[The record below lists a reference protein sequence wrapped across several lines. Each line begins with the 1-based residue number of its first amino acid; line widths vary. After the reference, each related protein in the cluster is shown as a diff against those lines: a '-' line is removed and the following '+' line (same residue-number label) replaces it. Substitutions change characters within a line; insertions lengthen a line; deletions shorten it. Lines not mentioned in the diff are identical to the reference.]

1 VPTEGV
7 IGTFSANLC
16 VLCASVVKETGKHV
30 NRRGAENAENR
41 RVEVR
46 TAFLIA
52 AFFIAAIVTHVYLA
66 AAAEYATGALAIL
79 DHLFDF
85 VAAVTVSLV
94 ILSVGHSLTKKISL
108 QFVNSA
114 ECLVISFFLGM
125 GVVGLLVLFMGLL
138 GLLRG
143 WSILALLLVA
153 LALTARDLPRLLQSL
168 MRAIQTAYK
177 AKVVTGVFI
186 AFLTFL
192 VLRTLTPPHVAD
204 ELIYHLPVPLQF
216 VQAGRVFPSYDN
228 SLGNMPFLVH
238 MIYAV
243 FLLAGADVAAKLF
256 SLFLAVATAF
266 LLYSFCCRLITR
278 RVGVVAMFAFFASGM
293 IVELAVTT
301 RIDVSLAGMLF
312 ACTYAMINYLST
324 RSRAWLW
331 LSAVFAGFSL
341 GIKHTAALWIFLVGI
356 LYLVETI
363 RSRNSIR
370 RVLQHGVIYT
380 FLALAVAS
388 PWYIK
393 NAIWFHNPI
402 YPFVT
407 GEVAEFG
414 PNGIRYFNAEDERK
428 LDAHFE
434 GAQEAIPE
442 VVAAQQQELASAA
455 NTRVERHPMRL
466 WEFFFRP
473 QAYLM
478 AEHYQFPNYL
488 FLIIPIFV
496 FLKPG
501 KWIWWL
507 LILALGFVFSVT
519 ATTWISRYLV
529 PAYPALTIVAADTL
543 DKLSTRFRLR
553 IAKNIPVYLLVLAFV
568 PVITDCVR
576 LFRYFHSFDY
586 VTGTVSRHEFLNRL
600 TFYQPLEFVNRELPS
615 TARVLMI
622 GAQMNY
628 GLNRPYYADE
638 SWFVTKWRRLLVEND
653 SLDAVNQRLKQ
664 QGFTH
669 IIYGRGL
676 FTFAAQMGLE
686 GTGGMSLLAKP
697 EAGVGPRT
705 PEYSLLRNWS
715 TFTLYKERYLERV
728 YSDDDFEVLRIK

>member
-1 VPTEGV
+1 
-7 IGTFSANLC
+7 
-16 VLCASVVKETGKHV
+16 VVKENEKYV
-30 NRRGAENAENR
+30 NRRGAEDAKIR
-41 RVEVR
+41 RVEIR
-46 TAFLIA
+46 AAFLIA
-52 AFFIAAIVTHVYLA
+52 AFFIAATVTHVYLGA
-66 AAAEYATGALAIL
+66 AREYATGALAVL
-79 DHLFDF
+79 DHAFDL
-85 VAAVTVSLV
+85 VAAVTLSFVL
-94 ILSVGHSLTKKISL
+94 LSVGHSLTKRFSL

-114 ECLVISFFLGM
+114 EHLAFSFFLGT
-125 GVVGLLVLFMGLL
+125 GVVGLLVLLMGLL

-143 WSILALLLVA
+143 WAILALLLLA
-153 LALTARDLPRLLQSL
+153 LALTARDLPQLWQSL
-168 MRAIQTAYK
+168 VRATQTAFQ
-177 AKVVTGVFI
+177 AKLVTGVFI
-186 AFLTFL
+186 GLFVLL

-238 MIYAV
+238 MIYAL
-243 FLLAGADVAAKLF
+243 FMWAGSDAGAKLF
-256 SLFLAVATAF
+256 SLFLAVATAV
-266 LLYSFCCRLITR
+266 LLYAFCCRFITR
-278 RVGVVAMFAFFASGM
+278 RVGVIALFAFLASGM

-312 ACTYAMINYLST
+312 ACTYAMIKYLSA

-341 GIKHTAALWIFLVGI
+341 GIKHTAALWILLVGI
-356 LYLVETI
+356 MYLVETI
-363 RSRNSIR
+363 RSRESIR
-370 RVLQHGVIYT
+370 KVFQYGVIYT

-414 PNGIRYFNAEDERK
+414 PNGVRYFNADDERK

-434 GAQEAIPE
+434 AARKAIPD
-442 VVAAQQQELASAA
+442 VVASQQQELASAA

-478 AEHYQFPNYL
+478 SEPFQFPNYL
-488 FLIIPIFV
+488 FLIIPVIV
-496 FLKPG
+496 FLKPD

-519 ATTWISRYLV
+519 ATAWISRYLV
-529 PAYPALTIVAADTL
+529 PAYPALTIVAAYTL
-543 DKLSTRFRLR
+543 YALSMRLSPR
-553 IAKNIPVYLLVLAFV
+553 LAIAKRIPVYALALAFI
-568 PVITDCVR
+568 PVITACVAS
-576 LFRYFHSFDY
+576 LRYFHSVQY
-586 VTGTVSRHEFLNRL
+586 VTGTATRNEFLTRL

-615 TARVLMI
+615 TARVMMI

-628 GLNRPYYADE
+628 GLNRSYYADE
-638 SWFVTKWRRLLVEND
+638 SWFVTKWRRLLIQND
-653 SLDAVNQRLKQ
+653 SLEAVNEKLKQ

-669 IIYGRGL
+669 IIYGPGL
-676 FTFAAQMGLE
+676 FPFAAQMGLE

-697 EAGVGPRT
+697 GDGSPLRT
-705 PEYSLLRNWS
+705 AEYPLLRNWS
-715 TFTLYKERYLERV
+715 TFELYKERYLEQV
-728 YSDDDFEVLRIK
+728 YSNDNFEVLRIK

>member
-1 VPTEGV
+1 MPTKSV
-7 IGTFSANLC
+7 IL
-16 VLCASVVKETGKHV
+16 
-30 NRRGAENAENR
+30 
-41 RVEVR
+41 
-46 TAFLIA
+46 
-52 AFFIAAIVTHVYLA
+52 THIYLA
-66 AAAEYATGALAIL
+66 AAADATGALAIL
-79 DHLFDF
+79 DHLFDL
-85 VAAVTVSLV
+85 VAALT
-94 ILSVGHSLTKKISL
+94 LSFVLLSAGHSLTRRISL

-114 ECLVISFFLGM
+114 EHLAFSFFLGT
-125 GVVGLLVLFMGLL
+125 GVVGLLVLLMGLL

-143 WSILALLLVA
+143 WAMLALLFVT
-153 LALTARDLPRLLQSL
+153 LALTARDLPQLWQSL
-168 MRAIQTAYK
+168 VRATQTALE
-177 AKVVTGVFI
+177 AKLVTGIFTGLFV
-186 AFLTFL
+186 LL

-238 MIYAV
+238 MIYAL
-243 FLLAGADVAAKLF
+243 FLLAGSDVAAKLF
-256 SLFLAVATAF
+256 SLFLAVATAV
-266 LLYSFCCRLITR
+266 LLYAFCCRYITR
-278 RVGVVAMFAFFASGM
+278 RAGVIALFAFFASGM
-293 IVELAVTT
+293 IVELAITT

-324 RSRAWLW
+324 GSRAWLW

-341 GIKHTAALWIFLVGI
+341 GIKHTAAVWIFLVGI

-363 RSRNSIR
+363 RSRESIR
-370 RVLQHGVIYT
+370 TVLQYGVIYT

-414 PNGIRYFNAEDERK
+414 PNGIRYFNADDERK

-434 GAQEAIPE
+434 VARQAIPD
-442 VVAAQQQELASAA
+442 VVAAQGQELASAA

-488 FLIIPIFV
+488 FLIIPLIV

-501 KWIWWL
+501 KWSWWL

-543 DKLSTRFRLR
+543 YKLSTRFRLR
-553 IAKNIPVYLLVLAFV
+553 IAKNIPVYVLVLAFV
-568 PVITDCVR
+568 PVITDGVR
-576 LFRYFHSFDY
+576 LFRYFHSSDY
-586 VTGTVSRHEFLNRL
+586 LTGTVSRHEFLKRL
-600 TFYQPLEFVNRELPS
+600 TFYQPLEFVNRELPA

-653 SLDAVNQRLKQ
+653 SLEAVNERLKQ

-669 IIYGRGL
+669 IIYGHGL

-686 GTGGMSLLAKP
+686 GTGGMSLLVKP
-697 EAGVGPRT
+697 ADGVNPRN
-705 PEYSLLRNWS
+705 PEYPLLRNWS
-715 TFTLYKERYLERV
+715 TFTLYKERYLEPV
-728 YSDDDFEVLRIK
+728 YTDDDFEVLRIK

>member
-1 VPTEGV
+1 MPTE
-7 IGTFSANLC
+7 
-16 VLCASVVKETGKHV
+16 SVT
-30 NRRGAENAENR
+30 
-41 RVEVR
+41 
-46 TAFLIA
+46 
-52 AFFIAAIVTHVYLA
+52 
-66 AAAEYATGALAIL
+66 EYATGALAVL
-79 DHLFDF
+79 DHLFDL
-85 VAAVTVSLV
+85 VVAVTISFV
-94 ILSVGHSLTKKISL
+94 ILTIGYSLTKKLSL

-114 ECLVISFFLGM
+114 EQLAFSFFLGT
-125 GVVGLLVLFMGLL
+125 GVVGLLVLFVGLI

-143 WSILALLLVA
+143 WVMLALLVLA
-153 LALTARDLPRLLQSL
+153 LALTTRDLPRLWQSL
-168 MRAIQTAYK
+168 IRALRTAVE
-177 AKVVTGVFI
+177 AKLVTGVFI
-186 AFLTFL
+186 AFVAF
-192 VLRTLTPPHVAD
+192 VMLRALTPPHVAD
-204 ELIYHLPVPLQF
+204 ELIYHLPVPQQF

-238 MIYAV
+238 MIYALC
-243 FLLAGADVAAKLF
+243 LLAGSDVAAKLF
-256 SLFLAVATAF
+256 SLFLAVATGV
-266 LLYSFCCRLITR
+266 LLYAFCSRFITR
-278 RVGVVAMFAFFASGM
+278 RVGVIALFAFFASGM
-293 IVELAVTT
+293 IVELGTTT

-341 GIKHTAALWIFLVGI
+341 GIKHTAALWIFFVGI

-363 RSRNSIR
+363 RSRE
-370 RVLQHGVIYT
+370 RVSNVLKHGVMYT

-393 NAIWFHNPI
+393 NAVWFHNPI

-434 GAQEAIPE
+434 AARKAIPN
-442 VVAAQQQELASAA
+442 VVAAQQQELTEAA

-473 QAYLM
+473 KAYLM
-478 AEHYQFPNYL
+478 AEPYQFPNYL
-488 FLIIPIFV
+488 FLIIPFV
-496 FLKPG
+496 IFLKPG

-519 ATTWISRYLV
+519 ATAWISRYLV
-529 PAYPALTIVAADTL
+529 PAYPALTIVAAYTL
-543 DKLSTRFRLR
+543 AELSTRFRPGLE
-553 IAKNIPVYLLVLAFV
+553 IAKRIPVYALALAFI
-568 PVITDCVR
+568 PVIAAGAAS
-576 LFRYFHSFDY
+576 LRYFQSAQY
-586 VTGTVSRHEFLNRL
+586 LTGTISRNQFLTRL
-600 TFYQPLEFVNRELPS
+600 TFYQPIEFVNRELPA
-615 TARVLMI
+615 TARVMMI

-638 SWFVTKWRRLLVEND
+638 SWFVTKWRRLLVKND
-653 SLDAVNQRLKQ
+653 SLDAVNESLKQ

-669 IIYGRGL
+669 IIYGHGL

-697 EAGVGPRT
+697 EDGAAART
-705 PEYSLLRNWS
+705 PEYPLLRNWS
-715 TFTLYKERYLERV
+715 TFTLYKERYLEPV
-728 YSDDDFEVLRIK
+728 YTDDDFEVLRIK

>member
-1 VPTEGV
+1 MAQSPAV
-7 IGTFSANLC
+7 IKTARVAAVVGAALC
-16 VLCASVVKETGKHV
+16 
-30 NRRGAENAENR
+30 
-41 RVEVR
+41 
-46 TAFLIA
+46 IA
-52 AFFIAAIVTHVYLA
+52 ATLAHVYLG

-79 DHLFDF
+79 DHVFDL
-85 VAAVTVSLV
+85 VAAVAVSFVL
-94 ILSVGHSLTKKISL
+94 LSVGHSLTKRFSL

-114 ECLVISFFLGM
+114 EHLAFSFFLGT
-125 GVVGLLVLFMGLL
+125 GVVGLLVLFLGLL

-143 WSILALLLVA
+143 WAILALLLLA
-153 LALTARDLPRLLQSL
+153 LALTARDLSQLSQNLL
-168 MRAIQTAYK
+168 RAAQTAFE
-177 AKVVTGVFI
+177 AKLVAGVFI
-186 AFLTFL
+186 VFVALL
-192 VLRTLTPPHVAD
+192 VLRTLAPPHVAD

-243 FLLAGADVAAKLF
+243 FLLAGSDVAAKLF
-256 SLFLAVATAF
+256 SLILAIATAV
-266 LLYSFCCRLITR
+266 LLYAFCSRFITR
-278 RVGVVAMFAFFASGM
+278 GVGVIALFAFFASGM
-293 IVELAVTT
+293 IVELAITT

-356 LYLVETI
+356 LYLVEMI
-363 RSRNSIR
+363 RSREG
-370 RVLQHGVIYT
+370 VLQVLKYGVMYT
-380 FLALAVAS
+380 LLALAVAS

-393 NAIWFHNPI
+393 NAVWFHNPI

-434 GAQEAIPE
+434 AARTAIPD
-442 VVAAQQQELASAA
+442 VVAAQQEELASAA

-473 QAYLM
+473 DAYLM
-478 AEHYQFPNYL
+478 AEPYQFPNYL
-488 FLIIPIFV
+488 FLVIPLIV

-501 KWIWWL
+501 KWNWWL

-519 ATTWISRYLV
+519 ATAWISRYLV
-529 PAYPALTIVAADTL
+529 PAYPALTIVAAYTL
-543 DKLSTRFRLR
+543 DALSMRLSPR
-553 IAKNIPVYLLVLAFV
+553 LAIAKRISVYALALAFIPVIAA
-568 PVITDCVR
+568 CVAS
-576 LFRYFHSFDY
+576 LRYFHSVQY
-586 VTGTVSRHEFLNRL
+586 MTGTVSRHEFLTRL
-600 TFYQPLEFVNRELPS
+600 TFYQPLEFVNHELPA
-615 TARVLMI
+615 TARVMMI

-628 GLNRPYYADE
+628 GLNRSYYADE
-638 SWFVTKWRRLLVEND
+638 SWFVTKWRRLLVQND
-653 SLDAVNQRLKQ
+653 SLDAVNEQLKQ

-669 IIYGRGL
+669 IIYGPGL
-676 FTFAAQMGLE
+676 FPFAARMGLE
-686 GTGGMSLLAKP
+686 GTGGMSLLAKQKD
-697 EAGVGPRT
+697 ARA
-705 PEYSLLRNWS
+705 PEYPLLRNWS
-715 TFTLYKERYLERV
+715 TFTLYKERYLEPV
-728 YSDDDFEVLRIK
+728 YSNDNFEVLRIK

>member
-1 VPTEGV
+1 MSQSPAVTKTAIVAAFVG
-7 IGTFSANLC
+7 AALC
-16 VLCASVVKETGKHV
+16 
-30 NRRGAENAENR
+30 
-41 RVEVR
+41 
-46 TAFLIA
+46 IA
-52 AFFIAAIVTHVYLA
+52 ATLTHISLG
-66 AAAEYATGALAIL
+66 AAAEDATGALAIL
-79 DHLFDF
+79 DHLFDL
-85 VAAVTVSLV
+85 VAAVALSFVL
-94 ILSVGHSLTKKISL
+94 LSVGHGLTKRFSL

-114 ECLVISFFLGM
+114 EQLAFSFFLGT
-125 GVVGLLVLFMGLL
+125 GVIGLLVLLMGLL

-143 WSILALLLVA
+143 WAILALLLVA
-153 LALTARDLPRLLQSL
+153 LLLTARDLPQLWQSL
-168 MRAIQTAYK
+168 TRATQTAFA
-177 AKVVTGVFI
+177 AKLVTCVFTGLF
-186 AFLTFL
+186 AFL
-192 VLRTLTPPHVAD
+192 VLRTLAPPMVAD

-238 MIYAV
+238 MIYAL
-243 FLLAGADVAAKLF
+243 FLLAGSDVAAKLF
-256 SLFLAVATAF
+256 SLFLAIATAV
-266 LLYSFCCRLITR
+266 LLYSFCSRFITR
-278 RVGVVAMFAFFASGM
+278 RVGVIALFAFFASGM

-312 ACTYAMINYLST
+312 ACTYAMMNYVST

-363 RSRNSIR
+363 RSRESIPK
-370 RVLQHGVIYT
+370 VLKYGVIYT

-414 PNGIRYFNAEDERK
+414 PNGIRYFNTEDERK

-434 GAQEAIPE
+434 AALNNIPD
-442 VVAAQQQELASAA
+442 VVAAQQQELTQAA

-478 AEHYQFPNYL
+478 AEPYQFPNYL
-488 FLIIPIFV
+488 FLVIPFVV
-496 FLKPG
+496 FLKPS

-519 ATTWISRYLV
+519 ATAWISRYLV
-529 PAYPALTIVAADTL
+529 PAYPALTIVAAYTL
-543 DKLSTRFRLR
+543 YGLSMRLTPR
-553 IAKNIPVYLLVLAFV
+553 LAVAKRLPVCALILALV
-568 PVITDCVR
+568 PVIIDSFR
-576 LFRYFHSFDY
+576 LFGHFNSVHY
-586 VTGTVSRHEFLNRL
+586 VTGTVSRHEFLTRL
-600 TFYQPLEFVNRELPS
+600 SFYQPIEFVNRELPS
-615 TARVLMI
+615 TARVMMI

-628 GLNRPYYADE
+628 GLKRPYYADE

-653 SLDAVNQRLKQ
+653 SLESVNERLKQ

-669 IIYGRGL
+669 VIYGHGL

-686 GTGGMSLLAKP
+686 GTGGMSLLAKR
-697 EAGVGPRT
+697 EDGASRA
-705 PEYSLLRNWS
+705 PEYPLLRNWS
-715 TFTLYKERYLERV
+715 TFELYKERYLEPV
-728 YSDDDFEVLRIK
+728 YGDDDFEVLRIK

>member
-1 VPTEGV
+1 MPTESV
-7 IGTFSANLC
+7 IELL
-16 VLCASVVKETGKHV
+16 LCATLMSQSPAVTKTAIVAAV
-30 NRRGAENAENR
+30 AGAA
-41 RVEVR
+41 
-46 TAFLIA
+46 LCIA
-52 AFFIAAIVTHVYLA
+52 ATLTHIYLG
-66 AAAEYATGALAIL
+66 AAAEYATGTLAVL
-79 DHLFDF
+79 DHVFDL
-85 VAAVTVSLV
+85 VAAVA
-94 ILSVGHSLTKKISL
+94 LSFVLLSAGHSLTKRFSL

-114 ECLVISFFLGM
+114 EQLAFSFFLGT

-138 GLLRG
+138 GLLRS
-143 WSILALLLVA
+143 WPILVLLLLA
-153 LALTARDLPRLLQSL
+153 LALTARDLPQLWKSIV
-168 MRAIQTAYK
+168 RATQTAFQ
-177 AKVVTGVFI
+177 AKLVTGVFTGL
-186 AFLTFL
+186 FVLL

-204 ELIYHLPVPLQF
+204 ELIYHLPAPQQF

-238 MIYAV
+238 MIYAL
-243 FLLAGADVAAKLF
+243 FMLAGSDVGAKLF
-256 SLFLAVATAF
+256 SLFLAVGTAV
-266 LLYSFCCRLITR
+266 LLYAFCCRFITR
-278 RVGVVAMFAFFASGM
+278 RVGVIALFAFFVAGM
-293 IVELAVTT
+293 IAELAVTT

-324 RSRAWLW
+324 SSRAWLW

-341 GIKHTAALWIFLVGI
+341 GIKHTAALWIFLIGI

-363 RSRNSIR
+363 RSRESIFK
-370 RVLQHGVIYT
+370 VLQHGVIYT

-414 PNGIRYFNAEDERK
+414 PNGVRYFNAEDERK

-434 GAQEAIPE
+434 AARKAIPD
-442 VVAAQQQELASAA
+442 VVAAQQQELANAA

-466 WEFFFRP
+466 WEFFSRP

-488 FLIIPIFV
+488 FLIIPIIV

-501 KWIWWL
+501 KWTWWL

-529 PAYPALTIVAADTL
+529 PAYPALTIVAADTFY
-543 DKLSTRFRLR
+543 KLSTQLRLT
-553 IAKNIPVYLLVLAFV
+553 IAKNIPVYVLVLAFV
-568 PVITDCVR
+568 PVITDCVL
-576 LFRYFHSFDY
+576 LFRHFHSFDY
-586 VTGTVSRHEFLNRL
+586 VTGTVSHHEFLTRL
-600 TFYQPLEFVNRELPS
+600 TFYQPLEFVNRKLPS
-615 TARVLMI
+615 TDRVMMI

-638 SWFVTKWRRLLVEND
+638 SWFMTKWQRLLIQND
-653 SLDAVNQRLKQ
+653 SLDAVNESLKQ

-669 IIYGRGL
+669 IIYGHGL

-686 GTGGMSLLAKP
+686 GTGGMSFLAKR
-697 EAGVGPRT
+697 EDGASRT
-705 PEYSLLRNWS
+705 PEYPLLRNWA
-715 TFTLYKERYLERV
+715 TFELYKERYLEPV
-728 YSDDDFEVLRIK
+728 YGDDDFEVLRIK

>member
-1 VPTEGV
+1 MSQFQAVTKTARV
-7 IGTFSANLC
+7 AAVLLAALC
-16 VLCASVVKETGKHV
+16 
-30 NRRGAENAENR
+30 
-41 RVEVR
+41 
-46 TAFLIA
+46 IA
-52 AFFIAAIVTHVYLA
+52 ATLTHIYLG
-66 AAAEYATGALAIL
+66 AAAENTTGALAVL
-79 DHLFDF
+79 DHVFDL
-85 VAAVTVSLV
+85 VAAVTLSFVL
-94 ILSVGHSLTKKISL
+94 LSVGHSVTKRFSL

-114 ECLVISFFLGM
+114 EHLAFSFFLGT
-125 GVVGLLVLFMGLL
+125 GVIGLLVLLLGLL

-143 WSILALLLVA
+143 WAILALLLLA
-153 LALTARDLPRLLQSL
+153 LILTARDLPLRERLV
-168 MRAIQTAYK
+168 RAGKTAFE
-177 AKVVTGVFI
+177 AKLVTGVFTG
-186 AFLTFL
+186 LVVLL
-192 VLRTLTPPHVAD
+192 VLRALTPPYVAD

-243 FLLAGADVAAKLF
+243 FLLAGSDVAAKLF
-256 SLFLAVATAF
+256 SLFVAIATAV
-266 LLYSFCCRLITR
+266 LLYSFCCRFITR
-278 RVGVVAMFAFFASGM
+278 HVGVIALFAFFASGM

-356 LYLVETI
+356 LYLVETL
-363 RSRNSIR
+363 RSRDSISK
-370 RVLQHGVIYT
+370 VLQYGVIYT

-407 GEVAEFG
+407 GEVAAFG

-434 GAQEAIPE
+434 AARTAIPD
-442 VVAAQQQELASAA
+442 VVAAQQQELTQATS
-455 NTRVERHPMRL
+455 TRVERHPMRL

-478 AEHYQFPNYL
+478 AEPYQFPNYL
-488 FLIIPIFV
+488 FLVIPLIV

-501 KWIWWL
+501 KWNWWL

-519 ATTWISRYLV
+519 ATAWISRYLV

-543 DKLSTRFRLR
+543 DKLSTRLTPNLVVAKKLPAYVLILAL
-553 IAKNIPVYLLVLAFV
+553 IA
-568 PVITDCVR
+568 VITNSLR
-576 LFRYFHSFDY
+576 LFGHFNSVPY
-586 VTGTVSRHEFLNRL
+586 VTGAISRHEFLTRL
-600 TFYQPLEFVNRELPS
+600 TFYQPIEFVNRELPS
-615 TARVLMI
+615 TARVMMI
-622 GAQMNY
+622 GDQMNY
-628 GLNRPYYADE
+628 GLKRPYYADE

-653 SLDAVNQRLKQ
+653 SLDAVNEKLKQ

-669 IIYGRGL
+669 IIYSPGL
-676 FTFAAQMGLE
+676 FPFAAQMGLE
-686 GTGGMSLLAKP
+686 GTGGMSLLAKT
-697 EAGVGPRT
+697 EDGTAPRT
-705 PEYSLLRNWS
+705 PEYPLLRNWS
-715 TFTLYKERYLERV
+715 TFELYKERYLESV

>member
-1 VPTEGV
+1 M
-7 IGTFSANLC
+7 IL
-16 VLCASVVKETGKHV
+16 
-30 NRRGAENAENR
+30 
-41 RVEVR
+41 
-46 TAFLIA
+46 
-52 AFFIAAIVTHVYLA
+52 THIYLA
-66 AAAEYATGALAIL
+66 AAADATGALAIL
-79 DHLFDF
+79 DHLFDL
-85 VAAVTVSLV
+85 VAALT
-94 ILSVGHSLTKKISL
+94 LSFVLLSAGHSLTRRISL

-114 ECLVISFFLGM
+114 EHLAFSFFLGT
-125 GVVGLLVLFMGLL
+125 GVVGLLVLLMGLL

-143 WSILALLLVA
+143 WAMLALLFVT
-153 LALTARDLPRLLQSL
+153 LALTARDLPQLWQSL
-168 MRAIQTAYK
+168 VRATQTALE
-177 AKVVTGVFI
+177 AKLVTGIFTGLFV
-186 AFLTFL
+186 LL

-238 MIYAV
+238 MIYAL
-243 FLLAGADVAAKLF
+243 FLLAGSDVAAKLF
-256 SLFLAVATAF
+256 SLFLAVATAV
-266 LLYSFCCRLITR
+266 LLYAFCCRYITR
-278 RVGVVAMFAFFASGM
+278 RAGVIALFAFFASGM
-293 IVELAVTT
+293 IVELAITT

-324 RSRAWLW
+324 GSRAWLW

-341 GIKHTAALWIFLVGI
+341 GIKHTAAVWIFLVGI

-363 RSRNSIR
+363 RSRESIR
-370 RVLQHGVIYT
+370 TVLQYGVIYT

-414 PNGIRYFNAEDERK
+414 PNGIRYFNADDERK

-434 GAQEAIPE
+434 VARQAIPD
-442 VVAAQQQELASAA
+442 VVAAQGQELASAA

-488 FLIIPIFV
+488 FLIIPLIV

-501 KWIWWL
+501 KWSWWL

-543 DKLSTRFRLR
+543 YKLSTRFRLR
-553 IAKNIPVYLLVLAFV
+553 IAKNIPVYVLVLAFV
-568 PVITDCVR
+568 PVITDGVR
-576 LFRYFHSFDY
+576 LFRYFHSSDY
-586 VTGTVSRHEFLNRL
+586 LTGTVSRHEFLKRL
-600 TFYQPLEFVNRELPS
+600 TFYQPLEFVNRELPA

-653 SLDAVNQRLKQ
+653 SLEAVNERLKQ

-669 IIYGRGL
+669 IIYGHGL

-686 GTGGMSLLAKP
+686 GTGGMSLLVKP
-697 EAGVGPRT
+697 ADGVNPRN
-705 PEYSLLRNWS
+705 PEYPLLRNWS
-715 TFTLYKERYLERV
+715 TFTLYKERYLEPV
-728 YSDDDFEVLRIK
+728 YTDDDFEVLRIK

>member
-1 VPTEGV
+1 
-7 IGTFSANLC
+7 
-16 VLCASVVKETGKHV
+16 
-30 NRRGAENAENR
+30 
-41 RVEVR
+41 
-46 TAFLIA
+46 
-52 AFFIAAIVTHVYLA
+52 
-66 AAAEYATGALAIL
+66 
-79 DHLFDF
+79 
-85 VAAVTVSLV
+85 
-94 ILSVGHSLTKKISL
+94 
-108 QFVNSA
+108 
-114 ECLVISFFLGM
+114 
-125 GVVGLLVLFMGLL
+125 MGLL

-143 WSILALLLVA
+143 WAILALLLLA
-153 LALTARDLPRLLQSL
+153 LALTARDLPQLWQSL
-168 MRAIQTAYK
+168 VRATQTAFQ
-177 AKVVTGVFI
+177 AKLVTGVFI
-186 AFLTFL
+186 GLFVLL

-238 MIYAV
+238 MIYAL
-243 FLLAGADVAAKLF
+243 FMWAGSDAGAKLF
-256 SLFLAVATAF
+256 SLFLAVATAV
-266 LLYSFCCRLITR
+266 LLYAFCCRFITR
-278 RVGVVAMFAFFASGM
+278 RVGVIALFAFLASGM

-312 ACTYAMINYLST
+312 ACTYAMIKYLSA

-341 GIKHTAALWIFLVGI
+341 GIKHTAALWILLVGI
-356 LYLVETI
+356 MYLVETI
-363 RSRNSIR
+363 RSRESIR
-370 RVLQHGVIYT
+370 KVFQYGVIYT

-414 PNGIRYFNAEDERK
+414 PNGVRYFNADDERK

-434 GAQEAIPE
+434 AARKAIPD
-442 VVAAQQQELASAA
+442 VVASQQQELASAA

-478 AEHYQFPNYL
+478 SEPFQFPNYL
-488 FLIIPIFV
+488 FLIIPVIV
-496 FLKPG
+496 FLKPD

-519 ATTWISRYLV
+519 ATAWISRYLV
-529 PAYPALTIVAADTL
+529 PAYPALTIVAAYTL
-543 DKLSTRFRLR
+543 YALSMRLSPR
-553 IAKNIPVYLLVLAFV
+553 LAIAKRIPVYALALAFI
-568 PVITDCVR
+568 PVITACVAS
-576 LFRYFHSFDY
+576 LRYFHSVQY
-586 VTGTVSRHEFLNRL
+586 VTGTATRNEFLTRL

-615 TARVLMI
+615 TARVMMI

-628 GLNRPYYADE
+628 GLNRSYYADE
-638 SWFVTKWRRLLVEND
+638 SWFVTKWRRLLIQND
-653 SLDAVNQRLKQ
+653 SLEAVNEKLKQ

-669 IIYGRGL
+669 IIYGPGL
-676 FTFAAQMGLE
+676 FPFAAQMGLE

-697 EAGVGPRT
+697 GDGSPLRT
-705 PEYSLLRNWS
+705 AEYPLLRNWS
-715 TFTLYKERYLERV
+715 TFELYKERYLEQV
-728 YSDDDFEVLRIK
+728 YSNDNFEVLRIK

>member
-1 VPTEGV
+1 MSQSPAVTK
-7 IGTFSANLC
+7 TAL
-16 VLCASVVKETGKHV
+16 VVG
-30 NRRGAENAENR
+30 GA
-41 RVEVR
+41 
-46 TAFLIA
+46 L
-52 AFFIAAIVTHVYLA
+52 FIAATLTHIYLGA
-66 AAAEYATGALAIL
+66 AREYATGVLAIL
-79 DHLFDF
+79 DHLFDL
-85 VAAVTVSLV
+85 VAAVT
-94 ILSVGHSLTKKISL
+94 LSFVLLSAGNSLTKRFSL

-114 ECLVISFFLGM
+114 EHLAFSFLLGTGVI
-125 GVVGLLVLFMGLL
+125 GLLVLLLGLL

-143 WSILALLLVA
+143 WAILALLLVA
-153 LALTARDLPRLLQSL
+153 LILTARDLPQLWHTAI
-168 MRAIQTAYK
+168 RATQTALQ
-177 AKVVTGVFI
+177 ARLVTGVFI
-186 AFLTFL
+186 GLLVLL
-192 VLRTLTPPHVAD
+192 VLRALTPPHIAD
-204 ELIYHLPVPLQF
+204 ELIYHLPVPQQF

-243 FLLAGADVAAKLF
+243 FLLAGSDVAAKLF
-256 SLFLAVATAF
+256 SLFVAIATAG
-266 LLYSFCCRLITR
+266 LLYAFCCRFITR
-278 RVGVVAMFAFFASGM
+278 RVGVIALFAFFASGM
-293 IVELAVTT
+293 IVELAVTA

-363 RSRNSIR
+363 RSRESIPK
-370 RVLQHGVIYT
+370 VLQYGVIYT

-414 PNGIRYFNAEDERK
+414 PNGVRYFNAEDERK

-434 GAQEAIPE
+434 AARKAIPD
-442 VVAAQQQELASAA
+442 VVAAQQEELASAA
-455 NTRVERHPMRL
+455 NARVERHPMRL

-478 AEHYQFPNYL
+478 AEPYQFPNYL
-488 FLIIPIFV
+488 FLVIPLIV

-501 KWIWWL
+501 KWNWWL

-519 ATTWISRYLV
+519 ATAWISRYLV
-529 PAYPALTIVAADTL
+529 PAYPALTIVAAYTL
-543 DKLSTRFRLR
+543 DALSTRSKPA
-553 IAKNIPVYLLVLAFV
+553 IAKRIPVYALALAFI
-568 PVITDCVR
+568 PVITACVAS
-576 LFRYFHSFDY
+576 LRYFHSVQY
-586 VTGTVSRHEFLNRL
+586 VTGASSRNAFLTRL
-600 TFYQPLEFVNRELPS
+600 SFYQPLDFVNRELPA
-615 TARVLMI
+615 TARVMMI
-622 GAQMNY
+622 GDQMNY
-628 GLNRPYYADE
+628 GLKRSYYADE
-638 SWFVTKWRRLLVEND
+638 SWFVTKWRRLLVQND
-653 SLDAVNQRLKQ
+653 SLDAVNEKLKQ

-669 IIYGRGL
+669 IVYGPGL
-676 FTFAAQMGLE
+676 FPFAARMGLE

-697 EAGVGPRT
+697 EDGAAARA
-705 PEYSLLRNWS
+705 PEYPLLRNWS
-715 TFTLYKERYLERV
+715 TFELYKQRYLEPV
-728 YSDDDFEVLRIK
+728 YSDDNFEVLKIK

>member
-1 VPTEGV
+1 MAQSPAVTKTVRLFNTARVAAVLG
-7 IGTFSANLC
+7 AALC
-16 VLCASVVKETGKHV
+16 IATTLTHIYLGA
-30 NRRGAENAENR
+30 GAENA
-41 RVEVR
+41 
-46 TAFLIA
+46 
-52 AFFIAAIVTHVYLA
+52 
-66 AAAEYATGALAIL
+66 TGASAVL
-79 DHLFDF
+79 DHVFDL
-85 VAAVTVSLV
+85 VAAVALSFIL
-94 ILSVGHSLTKKISL
+94 LSVGHSLTKRFSL

-114 ECLVISFFLGM
+114 EHLAFSFFLGA
-125 GVVGLLVLFMGLL
+125 GVVGLLVLLMGLL
-138 GLLRG
+138 GLLRS
-143 WSILALLLVA
+143 WAILALLLVA
-153 LALTARDLPRLLQSL
+153 LLLTARDLPQLWQSL
-168 MRAIQTAYK
+168 IRATQTAFE
-177 AKVVTGVFI
+177 AKLATGVLIVFV
-186 AFLTFL
+186 ALL
-192 VLRTLTPPHVAD
+192 VLRTLAPPFVAD

-243 FLLAGADVAAKLF
+243 FLLAGSDVAAKLF
-256 SLFLAVATAF
+256 SLFLAIATAV
-266 LLYSFCCRLITR
+266 LLYAFCCRFIAR
-278 RVGVVAMFAFFASGM
+278 QVGVIALFAFFASGM
-293 IVELAVTT
+293 IVELAITT

-363 RSRNSIR
+363 RSRESISK
-370 RVLQHGVIYT
+370 VLQYGVIYT

-393 NAIWFHNPI
+393 NAVWFDNPI

-407 GEVAEFG
+407 GEVAAFG

-434 GAQEAIPE
+434 AARKAMPD
-442 VVAAQQQELASAA
+442 VVAAQQQELADAA
-455 NTRVERHPMRL
+455 NRRVGRHPMRL

-478 AEHYQFPNYL
+478 AEPYQFPNYL
-488 FLIIPIFV
+488 FLVIPLIV

-501 KWIWWL
+501 KWNWWL

-519 ATTWISRYLV
+519 ATAWISRYLV
-529 PAYPALTIVAADTL
+529 PAYPALTIIAAYTL
-543 DKLSTRFRLR
+543 YALSMRLR
-553 IAKNIPVYLLVLAFV
+553 PRLAIAKRIPVYALILALV
-568 PVITDCVR
+568 PVITNSFR
-576 LFRYFHSFDY
+576 LLGHFNSDHY
-586 VTGTVSRHEFLNRL
+586 VTGSVSRHEFLTRL
-600 TFYQPLEFVNRELPS
+600 TFYQPMEFVNRELPS
-615 TARVLMI
+615 TARVMMI
-622 GAQMNY
+622 GDQMNY
-628 GLNRPYYADE
+628 GLKRSYYADE
-638 SWFVTKWRRLLVEND
+638 SWFATKWRRLLVEND
-653 SLDAVNQRLKQ
+653 SLEAVNETLKQ

-697 EAGVGPRT
+697 EDGTAPRT
-705 PEYSLLRNWS
+705 PEYPLLRNWS
-715 TFTLYKERYLERV
+715 TFELYKELYLEPV
-728 YSDDDFEVLRIK
+728 YANDDFEVLRIK

>member
-1 VPTEGV
+1 MPTKSV
-7 IGTFSANLC
+7 IL
-16 VLCASVVKETGKHV
+16 
-30 NRRGAENAENR
+30 
-41 RVEVR
+41 
-46 TAFLIA
+46 
-52 AFFIAAIVTHVYLA
+52 THIYLA
-66 AAAEYATGALAIL
+66 AAADATGALAIL
-79 DHLFDF
+79 DHLFDL
-85 VAAVTVSLV
+85 VAALTLLFVL
-94 ILSVGHSLTKKISL
+94 LSAGHSLSRRISL

-114 ECLVISFFLGM
+114 EHLAFSFFLGT
-125 GVVGLLVLFMGLL
+125 GVVGLLVLLMGLL

-143 WSILALLLVA
+143 WAMLALLFVT
-153 LALTARDLPRLLQSL
+153 LALTARDLPQLWQSL
-168 MRAIQTAYK
+168 VRATETVFA
-177 AKVVTGVFI
+177 AKFVTSVFI
-186 AFLTFL
+186 AFFVLL

-238 MIYAV
+238 MIYAL
-243 FLLAGADVAAKLF
+243 FLLAGSDVAAKLF
-256 SLFLAVATAF
+256 SLFLAVATAV
-266 LLYSFCCRLITR
+266 LLYAFCCRYITR
-278 RVGVVAMFAFFASGM
+278 RAGVIALFAFFASGM
-293 IVELAVTT
+293 IVELAITT

-363 RSRNSIR
+363 RSREQILK
-370 RVLQHGVIYT
+370 VLQYGVMYT
-380 FLALAVAS
+380 LLALAVAS

-393 NAIWFHNPI
+393 NAVWFHNPI

-414 PNGIRYFNAEDERK
+414 PNGIRYFNADDERK

-434 GAQEAIPE
+434 VARQTIPD
-442 VVAAQQQELASAA
+442 VVAAQEQELASAA

-488 FLIIPIFV
+488 FLIIPLIV

-501 KWIWWL
+501 KWSWWL

-543 DKLSTRFRLR
+543 YKLSTRFRLS
-553 IAKNIPVYLLVLAFV
+553 IAKNIPVYVLVLAFV
-568 PVITDCVR
+568 PVITDGVR
-576 LFRYFHSFDY
+576 LFRYFHSSDY
-586 VTGTVSRHEFLNRL
+586 LTGTVSRHEFLKRL

-653 SLDAVNQRLKQ
+653 SLQAVNERLKQ

-669 IIYGRGL
+669 IIYGHGL

-697 EAGVGPRT
+697 ADGVNPRN
-705 PEYSLLRNWS
+705 PEYPLLRNWS
-715 TFTLYKERYLERV
+715 TFTLYKERYLEPV
-728 YSDDDFEVLRIK
+728 YTDDDFEVLRIK

>member
-1 VPTEGV
+1 MPTK
-7 IGTFSANLC
+7 
-16 VLCASVVKETGKHV
+16 SVT
-30 NRRGAENAENR
+30 
-41 RVEVR
+41 
-46 TAFLIA
+46 L
-52 AFFIAAIVTHVYLA
+52 THIYLA
-66 AAAEYATGALAIL
+66 AAADATGALAVL
-79 DHLFDF
+79 DHLFDL
-85 VAAVTVSLV
+85 VAALT
-94 ILSVGHSLTKKISL
+94 LSFVLLSAGHSLSRRISL

-114 ECLVISFFLGM
+114 EHLAFSFFLGT
-125 GVVGLLVLFMGLL
+125 GVVGLLVLLMGLL

-143 WSILALLLVA
+143 WAMLALLFVT
-153 LALTARDLPRLLQSL
+153 LALTARDLPQLWQSL
-168 MRAIQTAYK
+168 VRATQTALE
-177 AKVVTGVFI
+177 AKLVTGIFTGLFV
-186 AFLTFL
+186 LL

-238 MIYAV
+238 MIYAL
-243 FLLAGADVAAKLF
+243 FLLAGSDVAAKLF
-256 SLFLAVATAF
+256 SLFLAVATAV
-266 LLYSFCCRLITR
+266 LLYAFCCRYITR
-278 RVGVVAMFAFFASGM
+278 RAGVIALFAFFASGM
-293 IVELAVTT
+293 IVELAITT

-324 RSRAWLW
+324 GSRAWLW

-341 GIKHTAALWIFLVGI
+341 GIKHTAAVWIFLVGI

-363 RSRNSIR
+363 RSRESIR
-370 RVLQHGVIYT
+370 TVLQYGVIYT

-414 PNGIRYFNAEDERK
+414 PNGIRYFNADDERK

-434 GAQEAIPE
+434 VARQAIPD
-442 VVAAQQQELASAA
+442 VVAAQGQELASAA

-488 FLIIPIFV
+488 FLIIPLIV

-501 KWIWWL
+501 KWSWWL

-543 DKLSTRFRLR
+543 YKLSTRFRLS
-553 IAKNIPVYLLVLAFV
+553 IAKNIPVYVLVLAFV
-568 PVITDCVR
+568 PVITNGVR
-576 LFRYFHSFDY
+576 LFRYFHSSDY
-586 VTGTVSRHEFLNRL
+586 LTGTVSRHEFLKRL

-653 SLDAVNQRLKQ
+653 SLEAVNESLKQ

-669 IIYGRGL
+669 IIYGHGL

-697 EAGVGPRT
+697 ADGVTPRN
-705 PEYSLLRNWS
+705 PEYPLLRNCS
-715 TFTLYKERYLERV
+715 TFTLYKERYLEPV
-728 YSDDDFEVLRIK
+728 YTDDDFEVLRIK

>member
-1 VPTEGV
+1 MPTK
-7 IGTFSANLC
+7 
-16 VLCASVVKETGKHV
+16 SVT
-30 NRRGAENAENR
+30 
-41 RVEVR
+41 
-46 TAFLIA
+46 L
-52 AFFIAAIVTHVYLA
+52 THIYLA
-66 AAAEYATGALAIL
+66 AAADATGALAVL
-79 DHLFDF
+79 DHLFDL
-85 VAAVTVSLV
+85 VAALT
-94 ILSVGHSLTKKISL
+94 LSFVLLSAGHSLTRRISL

-114 ECLVISFFLGM
+114 EHLAFSFFLGT
-125 GVVGLLVLFMGLL
+125 GVVGLLVLLLGLL

-143 WSILALLLVA
+143 WAMLALLFVT
-153 LALTARDLPRLLQSL
+153 LALTARDLPQLWQSVV
-168 MRAIQTAYK
+168 RATETVFA
-177 AKVVTGVFI
+177 AKFVTSVFI
-186 AFLTFL
+186 AFFVLL

-238 MIYAV
+238 MIYAL
-243 FLLAGADVAAKLF
+243 FLLAGSDVAAKLF
-256 SLFLAVATAF
+256 SLFLAVATAV
-266 LLYSFCCRLITR
+266 LLYAFCCRYITR
-278 RVGVVAMFAFFASGM
+278 RAGVIALFAFFASGM
-293 IVELAVTT
+293 IVELAITT

-324 RSRAWLW
+324 GSRAWLW

-363 RSRNSIR
+363 RNRE
-370 RVLQHGVIYT
+370 RVLKVLQYGVMYT
-380 FLALAVAS
+380 LLALAVAS

-393 NAIWFHNPI
+393 NAVWFHNPI

-414 PNGIRYFNAEDERK
+414 PNGIRYFNADDERK

-434 GAQEAIPE
+434 VARQAIPD
-442 VVAAQQQELASAA
+442 VVAAQEEELASAA

-488 FLIIPIFV
+488 FLIIPLIV

-501 KWIWWL
+501 KWSWWL
-507 LILALGFVFSVT
+507 LILALEFVFSVT

-543 DKLSTRFRLR
+543 YKLSTRFRLS
-553 IAKNIPVYLLVLAFV
+553 IAKNIPVYVLVLAFV
-568 PVITDCVR
+568 PVITNGVR
-576 LFRYFHSFDY
+576 LFRYFHSSDY
-586 VTGTVSRHEFLNRL
+586 LTGTVSRHEFLKRL

-653 SLDAVNQRLKQ
+653 SLEAVNESLKQ

-669 IIYGRGL
+669 IIYGHGL

-697 EAGVGPRT
+697 ADGVTPRN
-705 PEYSLLRNWS
+705 PEYPLLRNWS
-715 TFTLYKERYLERV
+715 TFTLYKERYLEPV
-728 YSDDDFEVLRIK
+728 YTDDDFEVLRIK

>member
-1 VPTEGV
+1 MSQSPAVTKTAIVVGV
-7 IGTFSANLC
+7 ALC
-16 VLCASVVKETGKHV
+16 
-30 NRRGAENAENR
+30 
-41 RVEVR
+41 
-46 TAFLIA
+46 IA
-52 AFFIAAIVTHVYLA
+52 ATLTHIYLG
-66 AAAEYATGALAIL
+66 AAAEYATGALAVL
-79 DHLFDF
+79 DHVFDL
-85 VAAVTVSLV
+85 VAAVA
-94 ILSVGHSLTKKISL
+94 LSFVLLSAGHSLTKRFSL

-114 ECLVISFFLGM
+114 EQLAFSFFLGT

-138 GLLRG
+138 GLLRS
-143 WSILALLLVA
+143 WPILVLLLLA
-153 LALTARDLPRLLQSL
+153 LALTARDLPQLWQSIV
-168 MRAIQTAYK
+168 RATQTAFQ
-177 AKVVTGVFI
+177 AKLVTGVFI
-186 AFLTFL
+186 GLFVLL

-204 ELIYHLPVPLQF
+204 ELIYHLPAPQQF

-238 MIYAV
+238 MIYAL
-243 FLLAGADVAAKLF
+243 FMLAGSDVGAKLF
-256 SLFLAVATAF
+256 SLFLAVCTAV
-266 LLYSFCCRLITR
+266 LLYAFCCRFITR
-278 RVGVVAMFAFFASGM
+278 RVGVIALFAFFAAGM

-341 GIKHTAALWIFLVGI
+341 GIKHTAALWILLVGI

-363 RSRNSIR
+363 RSRESIFK
-370 RVLQHGVIYT
+370 VLQYGVIYT

-414 PNGIRYFNAEDERK
+414 PNGVRYFNAEDERK

-434 GAQEAIPE
+434 AARKAIPD
-442 VVAAQQQELASAA
+442 VVAAQEQELANAA
-455 NTRVERHPMRL
+455 STRIERHPMRL

-488 FLIIPIFV
+488 FLIIPIIV

-501 KWIWWL
+501 KWTWWL

-529 PAYPALTIVAADTL
+529 PAYPALTIVAAYTL
-543 DKLSTRFRLR
+543 DALSMRLSPR
-553 IAKNIPVYLLVLAFV
+553 LSIAKRIPVYALALAFI
-568 PVITDCVR
+568 PVITACVAS
-576 LFRYFHSFDY
+576 LRYFHSVQY
-586 VTGTVSRHEFLNRL
+586 VSGAVSRHKFLTQL
-600 TFYQPLEFVNRELPS
+600 LFYGPIEFVNRELPS
-615 TARVLMI
+615 TARVMMI

-628 GLNRPYYADE
+628 GLKRPYYADE
-638 SWFVTKWRRLLVEND
+638 SWFATKWRRLLVEND
-653 SLDAVNQRLKQ
+653 SLDAVNEQLKQ

-669 IIYGRGL
+669 IIYSPSL
-676 FTFAAQMGLE
+676 FIFAAQMGLE
-686 GTGGMSLLAKP
+686 GTGGMSLIAKP
-697 EAGVGPRT
+697 EDRAGSRT
-705 PEYSLLRNWS
+705 PEYPVLRNWS
-715 TFTLYKERYLERV
+715 TFTLYKERYLEPV
-728 YSDDDFEVLRIK
+728 YKDEYGHEVLRIK